1 MTAKRGFRR
10 LDDGIDRGPA
20 FTIDVDGLPV
30 EAHGGESV
38 AAVLLAAGR
47 RHGRLTT
54 RLGQPRGPYCAM
66 GVCWECV
73 VVIDGRPDIRACMT
87 LAVPGMRVETQ
98 HGRGGRR

>member
-1 MTAKRGFRR
+1 MTPARGFRR
-10 LDDGIDRGPA
+10 LEDDVDRGAA
-20 FTIDVDGLPV
+20 FTFFADGAPV
-30 EAHGGESV
+30 RAYRGESV
-38 AAVLLAAGR
+38 AAALLAAGR

-54 RLGQPRGPYCAM
+54 RLGQPRGLYCAM

-87 LAVPGMRVETQ
+87 PAASGMRVETQ